1 MPRASSPADAPAI
14 RLRRRQGMTLVEL
27 LVVIAIIG
35 MLVGL
40 LLPAV
45 QSAREAARRIACKS
59 NLKQIGIAFNVYMD
73 RMKSAKFPVAAQMP
87 SMEPLAYARTSDPK
101 TDRPMFPS
109 IAAQLGPYVEGSREV
124 FRCPSDNVYFSRAP
138 VTIQNDEG
146 ATLSA
151 GFTYAAAINR
161 LQEIIASA
169 PNDVPEEY
177 KTIGF
182 EGTSYEYPQR
192 RLTITDAATGRL
204 RGRTREE
211 AGRSRYG
218 QTASTSK
225 LWVLYEFQPFHATGW
240 AAFFPDGESD
250 TNTQDDNGSWSAPEG
265 ARNFLY
271 FDGHVDNL

>member
-14 RLRRRQGMTLVEL
+14 WLRRRQGMTLVEL

-59 NLKQIGIAFNVYMD
+59 NLKQIGIAFNVYLD
-73 RMKSAKFPVAAQMP
+73 RMKTAKFPVAAQTP
-87 SMEPLAYARTSDPK
+87 SMEPELYARSADPAL
-101 TDRPMFPS
+101 DRPMFPS
-109 IAAQLGPYVEGSREV
+109 IATELGPYVEGSREV
-124 FRCPSDNVYFSRAP
+124 FRCPSDTKYFSRDPNSAYM
-138 VTIQNDEG
+138 QDKL
-146 ATLSA
+146 AKLSA
-151 GFTYAAAINR
+151 IT
-161 LQEIIASA
+161 ASA
-169 PNDVPEEY
+169 PQDVLEEY
-177 KTIGF
+177 KNPAF

-192 RLTITDAATGRL
+192 RLTIADPTSKKI

-211 AGRSRYG
+211 AGRSRGG
-218 QTASTSK
+218 QAASTSK
-225 LWVLYEFQPFHATGW
+225 LWVLYEFDAFHATGW
-240 AAFFPDGESD
+240 AAFFSDGETD
-250 TNTQDDNGSWSAPEG
+250 ANTPDDSRSWSAPEG

>member
-1 MPRASSPADAPAI
+1 MPLRQTSPDVCPTAE
-14 RLRRRQGMTLVEL
+14 RRSGMTIVEL
-27 LVVIAIIG
+27 LVVIFIIG
-35 MLVGL
+35 MLAGL

-45 QSAREAARRIACKS
+45 QSAREAGRRIACKS
-59 NLKQIGIAFNVYMD
+59 NLKQIGIALNVYMD
-73 RMKSAKFPVAAQMP
+73 RMKTAKFPVAAQMP

-101 TDRPMFPS
+101 TDRPMYPS
-109 IAAQLGPYVEGSREV
+109 IGGALGPYVEGSREV
-124 FRCPSDNVYFSRAP
+124 FRCPSDSAYFSRAP

-146 ATLSA
+146 ANLSA
-151 GFTYAAAINR
+151 GFTYAASIQR
-161 LQEIIASA
+161 LQQIIASA

-192 RLTITDAATGRL
+192 RLTIVDPATGVL

-211 AGRSRYG
+211 AGRSRSG
-218 QTASTSK
+218 QSASTSK

-240 AAFFPDGESD
+240 AAFFGDGETDAND
-250 TNTQDDNGSWSAPEG
+250 TGDSGWKAPEG